1 MKCCY
6 LLLKCRKG
14 HVQTDLGQVHSGM
27 HLSQIGLDM
36 SPNVKVFSQLPGK
49 GRIRVCPADISFT
62 LSIPFNAFIILI
74 LAE

>member
-1 MKCCY
+1 MVEAYTKCCY

-14 HVQTDLGQVHSGM
+14 HVQTD
-27 HLSQIGLDM
+27 LDM